1 MSLDIIC
8 RPWVPENA
16 ISEIQKPPSWLVT
29 TENTAFGARPDRNY
43 GRKNA
48 DTLVG
53 VPGLSNRDYSAS
65 KETKVT
71 PVAYRPDR
79 PTTGWCFGTG
89 AKAHSTYVEG
99 FVIDLVSTKKP
110 YAADGIIVNEWLAA
124 GDWADDS
131 ILPPDQFWRTLV
143 AHRGPNGLNPPTYHQ
158 RACKTA
164 RNQSVKGGH
173 ISTSALVHYGNS
185 TIVANFARRVQEAVW
200 MRRLI
205 KTQRGMLGLGPEK
218 TKKRDLICILYGCTV
233 PVLFRKD
240 NPDEPDEYFHVV
252 GECYV
257 HGLMDGEAFAM
268 KQNEKNNKS
277 ALTVDPVSV
286 DMRGINIIPDLQRP
300 LASFT
305 RRNNTAIIPLEP
317 DQTNQLAVRK

>member
-124 GDWADDS
+124 G
-131 ILPPDQFWRTLV
+131 
-143 AHRGPNGLNPPTYHQ
+143 
-158 RACKTA
+158 
-164 RNQSVKGGH
+164 
-173 ISTSALVHYGNS
+173 
-185 TIVANFARRVQEAVW
+185 
-200 MRRLI
+200 
-205 KTQRGMLGLGPEK
+205 
-218 TKKRDLICILYGCTV
+218 
-233 PVLFRKD
+233 
-240 NPDEPDEYFHVV
+240 
-252 GECYV
+252 ECYV
-257 HGLMDGEAFAM
+257 HGLMDGEASAM
-268 KQNEKNNKS
+268 KQHEKNNKS

-286 DMRGINIIPDLQRP
+286 DMRGIIPDLQRP

-305 RRNNTAIIPLEP
+305 RRNIRT
-317 DQTNQLAVRK
+317 TFHSSRKNRLFSSLQCGPQSNPFPGRHSAYISSKHVDS